1 MQHTKKYRFDLIEK
15 EDVFS
20 PDALNENMEK
30 VEGALKAETAARSAA
45 DAAEARARA
54 DADAAL
60 AQRVSVLE
68 LHKCVVGYHAGTG
81 FVDLGF
87 TPIAVFAIGSNGN
100 GFVIAGHGLNGL
112 NIKEGGF
119 DHVGYFT
126 SCRYVAFA

>member
-30 VEGALKAETAARSAA
+30 VEGTLEREAAARAAA

-100 GFVIAGHGLNGL
+100 AFVVKDQGMSGL

-119 DHVGYFT
+119 EHIGYFT